1 MIKLNNI
8 KISVIV
14 AAYNIDRYITRCL
27 QSLICQTLKE
37 IEIIVV
43 NDGSSDRT
51 ELKIRDFE
59 EMDSR
64 IVLVNQNNQG
74 SMEARKNGLNKA
86 KGKYILFVDGDDWLE
101 HNALE
106 VLYTNAEKN
115 NSDIVLYNAFKAYD
129 DCKESFPTFDEK
141 VDVYS
146 LSEILIG
153 KIEPNIWAKFI
164 KLDYIRSNNI
174 QFPSNISFAEDL
186 ATSCSLF
193 IFNPKVSIEKTPLY
207 NYYIRPTS
215 ITNTINSKVLEIDNA
230 FVFIKR
236 VLKYAQN
243 EKVYSL
249 ALYQKYKRYN
259 IDIYSNPYIKEK
271 ILSYPLGLRLRVQA
285 YHHSYKLGQ
294 IYTRTRNLLKRGL

>member
-1 MIKLNNI
+1 MGP
-8 KISVIV
+8 SRGGVG
-14 AAYNIDRYITRCL
+14 
-27 QSLICQTLKE
+27 E
-37 IEIIVV
+37 
-43 NDGSSDRT
+43 RT
-51 ELKIRDFE
+51 EKYIKK
-59 EMDSR
+59 DSR
-64 IVLVNQNNQG
+64 VSILNQENRG
-74 SMEARKNGLNKA
+74 SIEARKRGLKYA
-86 KGKYILFVDGDDWLE
+86 KGEYILFVDGDDWLE
-101 HNALE
+101 INALE
-106 VLYTNAEKN
+106 ILYNNAVNN
-115 NSDIVLYNAFKAYD
+115 NSDIVLFHAFKVYGNR
-129 DCKESFPTFDEK
+129 KK
-141 VDVYS
+141 IVYS
-146 LSEILIG
+146 FTPEISGYSLQELLRGDIGPELCYKLIRL
-153 KIEPNIWAKFI
+153 N
-164 KLDYIRSNNI
+164 YICSNNI